1 MDEKKEVMLE
11 TSEEEKAKRNE
22 AESLKRVASAFSWK
36 GKPRKK
42 KIVLRII
49 LAVAIVVGLLI
60 SYIAGASI
68 QYADDTLQY
77 NKLVDNYNDLNGQYN
92 EALGEYDDAVA
103 EYKNLEEKYDEYKHK
118 MEPYEELEERKETL
132 NELDSQIKD
141 KKAEI
146 KDKQNELDALTQKIK
161 ETSEKPITL
170 PSGDYTVGTDIP
182 AGRYKVS
189 GSSNFVVRDSYG
201 DLCINTIL
209 DTQYGDG
216 DYVATLESG
225 MKAHCASKT
234 TFTPVE

>member
-1 MDEKKEVMLE
+1 MEKSGSIQKTKLTPKQKVKKALKWAGILVSIMLAFVAGFSINLDKTATEDLLIEKKANDTEYQELRAKIDE
-11 TSEEEKAKRNE
+11 SEETIAK
-22 AESLKRVASAFSWK
+22 K
-36 GKPRKK
+36 
-42 KIVLRII
+42 
-49 LAVAIVVGLLI
+49 
-60 SYIAGASI
+60 
-68 QYADDTLQY
+68 DDY
-77 NKLVDNYNDLNGQYN
+77 NKNKD
-92 EALGEYDDAVA
+92 
-103 EYKNLEEKYDEYKHK
+103 KYDE
-118 MEPYEELEERKETL
+118 ELKRLEDQIFENEFVVDEQEEERKETL

-146 KDKQNELDALTQKIK
+146 KDKQSELDALTQKIK

-182 AGRYKVS
+182 AGRYRVS